1 MGVAAEFA
9 RMKGN
14 MERLKELLK
23 KWDGLVPAKVF
34 VQQLDDLING
44 KPLSFYP
51 NCQMCEECGKA
62 IAWDEYAVNFGWCD
76 DCLNRHLKEDG
87 LAFPQYLCKP
97 QVNPK
102 STH

>member
-1 MGVAAEFA
+1 MAEQMGVAAEFA

-51 NCQMCEECGKA
+51 NCQMCEECDG
-62 IAWDEYAVNFGWCD
+62 NPNCPWCGEPD
-76 DCLNRHLKEDG
+76 GCNNRELRTYVLEHEKEN
-87 LAFPQYLCKP
+87 Q
-97 QVNPK
+97 
-102 STH
+102 